1 MFDNN
6 FHKWEPIFKIISP
19 FDSSENSVRDFVK
32 KRFPPDL
39 QYAAILPSEMRKSKN
54 VTTERNN

>member
-1 MFDNN
+1 MRAN
-6 FHKWEPIFKIISP
+6 FQIISP
-19 FDSSENSVRDFVK
+19 FDSSENYVRDFVK